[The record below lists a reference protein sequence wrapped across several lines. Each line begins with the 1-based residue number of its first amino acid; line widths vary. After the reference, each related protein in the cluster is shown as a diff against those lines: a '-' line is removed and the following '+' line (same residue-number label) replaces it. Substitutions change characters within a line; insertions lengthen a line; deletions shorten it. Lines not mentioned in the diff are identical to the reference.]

1 MLKREAYHFLRYA
14 LYMFIYI
21 YVLFLYVFI
30 GQPYSLQ
37 GLVYGKMRRKFQ
49 SSGETD
55 RAINATI
62 IQVLLLGQHTHT
74 HLFCARPCPVAEVTE
89 TRFLL

>member
-1 MLKREAYHFLRYA
+1 
-14 LYMFIYI
+14 MFIYI

-37 GLVYGKMRRKFQ
+37 GLVYAKMRRKFQ

-62 IQVLLLGQHTHT
+62 IQVLSLGQHTHT
-74 HLFCARPCPVAEVTE
+74 HTYSVPGPVLSLRLQRLGFCSQRAQHLLEETCP
-89 TRFLL
+89 